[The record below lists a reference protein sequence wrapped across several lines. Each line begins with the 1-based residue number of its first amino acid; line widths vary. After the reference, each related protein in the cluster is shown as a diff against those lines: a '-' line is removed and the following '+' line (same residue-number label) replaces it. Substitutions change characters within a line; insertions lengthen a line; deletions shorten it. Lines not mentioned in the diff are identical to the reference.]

1 MNRSIAILLLGLSLA
16 GCVEA
21 RSVVPADGPGPLL
34 VAHRAGTADYPENTL
49 LAIRKALD
57 NGADAL
63 WLSVQLSADG
73 HPVLYRPADLAVLTQ
88 GAGAV
93 GQSSLAELARL
104 NAGYMFK
111 AEDGS
116 YPYRQKPLRIPTL
129 RQALRAIPPQVP
141 VFLDMKS
148 LPVEPLV
155 DAVAGELERQKAWS
169 RVRFY
174 STEKAAN
181 DYLAQRYA
189 DRARQFES
197 RDATRNRLVGLAFGE
212 RCEAPPAGGTWMGIE
227 LRRELTVTERFTLGE
242 SSYKVPAA
250 PVVDAQ
256 SDGLRAPRA
265 GEGGDVRH
273 RDRRGLPHRARPGR
287 RRGDEQLAQEDGGD
301 PPPGARRS
309 ARRVARQRPFH
320 RFAQGLGLFADG
332 VAGVELGAVAPH
344 RLAAAG
350 VVQLDADHGD
360 LHGVA
365 AGHRVAGAIAVPGI
379 APAAVVAVVAAV
391 VVGDLAGAQ
400 FVAQE
405 RADLQVGRAARP
417 RRAQA
422 ALVELLADGVAQLVV
437 VQALGKAADPG
448 GGPAPATVAGVVARR
463 RRIGAGIEAGIG
475 RGGGLRRVGQEL
487 AR

>member
-1 MNRSIAILLLGLSLA
+1 MNRSIAILLLGLSLT

-181 DYLAQRYA
+181 DYLTQRYA

-242 SSYKVPAA
+242 SSYKVPAGA
-250 PVVDAQ
+250 VVDAQ

-320 RFAQGLGLFADG
+320 RFAQGLGLFAGG

-344 RLAAAG
+344 RLTAAG
-350 VVQLDADHGD
+350 VVQLDADH
-360 LHGVA
+360 
-365 AGHRVAGAIAVPGI
+365 R
-379 APAAVVAVVAAV
+379 
-391 VVGDLAGAQ
+391 
-400 FVAQE
+400 
-405 RADLQVGRAARP
+405 
-417 RRAQA
+417 
-422 ALVELLADGVAQLVV
+422 
-437 VQALGKAADPG
+437 
-448 GGPAPATVAGVVARR
+448 
-463 RRIGAGIEAGIG
+463 
-475 RGGGLRRVGQEL
+475 
-487 AR
+487 

>member
-1 MNRSIAILLLGLSLA
+1 MNRSIAILLLGLSLT

-57 NGADAL
+57 NGTDAL

-129 RQALRAIPPQVP
+129 RQALRVIPPQVP

-181 DYLAQRYA
+181 DYLTQRYA

-250 PVVDAQ
+250 QLWTRKAMDCVRREPVKVVMFGIETAEDYRTARALGADAVM
-256 SDGLRAPRA
+256 SNSPRKMEA
-265 GEGGDVRH
+265 I
-273 RDRRGLPHRARPGR
+273 R
-287 RRGDEQLAQEDGGD
+287 RR
-301 PPPGARRS
+301 
-309 ARRVARQRPFH
+309 V
-320 RFAQGLGLFADG
+320 
-332 VAGVELGAVAPH
+332 
-344 RLAAAG
+344 
-350 VVQLDADHGD
+350 
-360 LHGVA
+360 
-365 AGHRVAGAIAVPGI
+365 
-379 APAAVVAVVAAV
+379 
-391 VVGDLAGAQ
+391 
-400 FVAQE
+400 
-405 RADLQVGRAARP
+405 
-417 RRAQA
+417 
-422 ALVELLADGVAQLVV
+422 LADQ
-437 VQALGKAADPG
+437 PG
-448 GGPAPATVAGVVARR
+448 G
-463 RRIGAGIEAGIG
+463 
-475 RGGGLRRVGQEL
+475 
-487 AR
+487 

>member
-1 MNRSIAILLLGLSLA
+1 MNRSIAILLLGLSLT

-174 STEKAAN
+174 STE
-181 DYLAQRYA
+181 R
-189 DRARQFES
+189 
-197 RDATRNRLVGLAFGE
+197 
-212 RCEAPPAGGTWMGIE
+212 PPT
-227 LRRELTVTERFTLGE
+227 TT
-242 SSYKVPAA
+242 
-250 PVVDAQ
+250 
-256 SDGLRAPRA
+256 
-265 GEGGDVRH
+265 
-273 RDRRGLPHRARPGR
+273 
-287 RRGDEQLAQEDGGD
+287 
-301 PPPGARRS
+301 
-309 ARRVARQRPFH
+309 
-320 RFAQGLGLFADG
+320 
-332 VAGVELGAVAPH
+332 
-344 RLAAAG
+344 
-350 VVQLDADHGD
+350 
-360 LHGVA
+360 
-365 AGHRVAGAIAVPGI
+365 
-379 APAAVVAVVAAV
+379 
-391 VVGDLAGAQ
+391 
-400 FVAQE
+400 
-405 RADLQVGRAARP
+405 
-417 RRAQA
+417 
-422 ALVELLADGVAQLVV
+422 
-437 VQALGKAADPG
+437 
-448 GGPAPATVAGVVARR
+448 
-463 RRIGAGIEAGIG
+463 
-475 RGGGLRRVGQEL
+475 
-487 AR
+487 